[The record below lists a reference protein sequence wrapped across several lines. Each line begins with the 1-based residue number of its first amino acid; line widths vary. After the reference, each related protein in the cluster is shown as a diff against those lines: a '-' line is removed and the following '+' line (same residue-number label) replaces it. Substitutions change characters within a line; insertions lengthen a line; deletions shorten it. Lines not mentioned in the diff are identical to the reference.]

1 MTTILNDLKYTV
13 RQLLKHP
20 LITCIAVVTLALGM
34 AGNTVIFSFV
44 NSFFLRPL
52 PFYQSDRLV
61 DIDQTAPRWNAE
73 YLSNSYPDFHAWRQQ
88 NQSFTGM
95 TVWRTDG
102 FNMRHGE
109 VVERITGTRV
119 THDVFGVLG
128 VNPAWG
134 RSFTPA
140 EDRPGADRVVVLTHG
155 LWQRLFGEQDV
166 IGQVVQLNREPYTI
180 IGVLAAN
187 QADLFESDLWM
198 PLAAC
203 PESNRENYNLQG
215 VARLKPSVTLAMAQQ
230 DLDRIHQGLIEAK
243 LANENT
249 SPRLTPLSE
258 RYFGD
263 VKPVLAILMSAVAVV
278 LLIACGNV
286 AALML
291 ARGLA
296 RWREL
301 GIRLSL
307 GATPGHIARLISTES
322 LLLSSLAGV
331 LSLLLSH
338 WVLKVLLDTIAERPP
353 QCITFGFDI
362 RTWIFTGLMVL
373 LAAAFGAV
381 PTCLAVLKGH
391 GRASLNMSGRHA
403 TAAPKKRRS
412 LHLLVVAE
420 VALTLVLLVQ
430 TCLLIT
436 AFRHLQKQ
444 DPGFRSDQM
453 LTYVIDLPESQYPS
467 GDARL
472 AFFQDHLEQIR
483 ALPGV
488 IQASA
493 VDKIPLGGHRGNFWE
508 IENALACKPDEQ
520 TPIVLRRVA
529 FPGYFEAMGIQCLVG
544 RSFNEQ
550 DGMNE
555 GSLAVMVNQT
565 FAQHFWPND
574 DPVGKRIRR
583 RTSQNPWMTVVGL
596 TRDTKHY
603 GLETPMRPGVFLP
616 YAQVMPEQMT
626 LVVHTESDPLALISP
641 IRQIV
646 RRRDPNLPIYGV
658 QTMGDKLHMSL
669 WLRLLYSSLFSI
681 FAGVALVMAMGG
693 LYGVFSYVTSG
704 RTREMGVRI
713 AIGAQPN
720 AVLWLVLKQA
730 LRLTA
735 IGIVAGLVG
744 AAIAATLMRS
754 LLLGIH
760 ITDMMA
766 LIALPAALVVTA
778 LVACWYPARRASRVN
793 PMEALRYE

>member
-1 MTTILNDLKYTV
+1 MTTLINDLKYTI
-13 RQLLKHP
+13 RQLFKHP
-20 LITCIAVVTLALGM
+20 LITGIAVVTLALGM
-34 AGNTVIFSFV
+34 AGNTVIFSFI
-44 NSFFLRPL
+44 NGFFLRPL
-52 PFYQSDRLV
+52 PFYEPDRLL
-61 DIDQTAPRWNAE
+61 DIDQTAPRWNVE
-73 YLSNSYPDFHAWRQQ
+73 YTGNLYGDFHAWREQ

-95 TVWRTDG
+95 TVWTTEG
-102 FNMRHGE
+102 FNIRHGE

-134 RSFTPA
+134 RAFTQA
-140 EDRPGADRVVVLTHG
+140 EDRPGGGRVVVLTHG
-155 LWQRLFGEQDV
+155 LWQRLFGGQDV
-166 IGQVVQLNREPYTI
+166 IGQLVQLNREPYTI

-187 QADLFESDLWM
+187 HVDLFESELWM
-198 PLAAC
+198 PLAEN
-203 PESNRENYNLQG
+203 PEIRDRYYLQG
-215 VARLKPSVTLAMAQQ
+215 VARLKPSMTLAMAQQ
-230 DLDRIHQGLIEAK
+230 DLERIHQGLIEAK

-249 SPRLTPLSE
+249 SPRLTPMSE

-296 RWREL
+296 RRREL

-307 GATPGHIARLISTES
+307 GATPGRIARLISTES
-322 LLLSSLAGV
+322 LLLSSLAGA

-338 WVLKVLLDTIAERPP
+338 WGLKALLYSIAERPP
-353 QCITFGFDI
+353 QWVPFSFDS
-362 RTWIFTGLMVL
+362 RTWIFAGLMVL
-373 LAAAFGAV
+373 LAAAFAAL
-381 PTCLAVLKGH
+381 PTCLAVLKGQ
-391 GRASLNMSGRHA
+391 GRASLNMSGQHA

-420 VALTLVLLVQ
+420 IALTLVLLVQ
-430 TCLLIT
+430 TCLLVT

-444 DPGFRSDQM
+444 DPGFRSEKV
-453 LTYVIDLPESQYPS
+453 LTYMIGLPESQYPS

-472 AFFQDHLEQIR
+472 AFFQDHLERIR
-483 ALPGV
+483 GLPGV

-508 IENALACKPDEQ
+508 IENAPARKPDEQ
-520 TPIVLRRVA
+520 DPIVLQRVA
-529 FPGYFEAMGIQCLVG
+529 FPGYFEAMGIQCLAG

-550 DGMNE
+550 DGLNE

-565 FAQHFWPND
+565 FAQRFWPND

-603 GLETPMRPGVFLP
+603 GMETPMIPGVFLP
-616 YAQVMPEQMT
+616 YAQIMSDHMI
-626 LVVHTESDPLALISP
+626 LVVHTESDPLALVSP

-646 RRRDPNLPIYGV
+646 RRSDPNLPIYGI
-658 QTMGDKLHMSL
+658 QTMGDKLHTSL
-669 WLRLLYSSLFSI
+669 WLRRLYSSLISI

-713 AIGAQPN
+713 AIGAQPQ
-720 AVLWLVLKQA
+720 AVLWLVLRQA

-735 IGIVAGLVG
+735 IGIGVGLVV
-744 AAIAATLMRS
+744 AAVMVTLMRS
-754 LLLGIH
+754 LLLGLH
-760 ITDMMA
+760 ITDMIP
-766 LIALPAALVVTA
+766 LVALPAALVVTA
-778 LVACWYPARRASRVN
+778 LAACWYPARRAARVN
-793 PMEALRYE
+793 PIEALRCE

>member
-1 MTTILNDLKYTV
+1 MSTFFNDLKYTT
-13 RQLLKHP
+13 RQLFKHP

-44 NSFFLRPL
+44 NGFFLRPM
-52 PFYQSDRLV
+52 PFYEPDRLL
-61 DIDQTAPRWNAE
+61 DIDQTAPRWNVE
-73 YLSNSYPDFHAWRQQ
+73 YTGNLYGDFHAWREQ
-88 NQSFTGM
+88 NQSFTGL
-95 TVWRTDG
+95 TVWTTDG
-102 FNMRHGE
+102 FNLRHGE

-128 VNPAWG
+128 VTPAWG
-134 RSFTPA
+134 RAYTQA
-140 EDRPGADRVVVLTHG
+140 EDHPGGERVVVLTHG
-155 LWQRLFGEQDV
+155 LCQRLFGDQDV

-187 QADLFESDLWM
+187 HVDLFESELWV
-198 PLAAC
+198 PLAEN
-203 PESNRENYNLQG
+203 PEIRGHYYLRG
-215 VARLKPSVTLAMAQQ
+215 VARLKPGVTPAMAQQ

-249 SPRLTPLSE
+249 SPRLTPLTE

-296 RWREL
+296 RGREL

-307 GATPGHIARLISTES
+307 GATPAHIVRMISTES
-322 LLLSSLAGV
+322 LLLSSLAGG
-331 LSLLLSH
+331 LSLWLSH
-338 WVLKVLLDTIAERPP
+338 WGLRALLGFIAERPP
-353 QCITFGFDI
+353 QFIAFNFDSRI
-362 RTWIFTGLMVL
+362 WIFACLMVL
-373 LAAAFGAV
+373 LAAAFAAI
-381 PTCLAVLKGH
+381 PTCLAVLRGH
-391 GRASLNMSGRHA
+391 GRASLNMSGQHA

-430 TCLLIT
+430 TCLLIQ

-444 DPGFRSDQM
+444 DPGFRSDRV
-453 LTYVIDLPESQYPS
+453 LTYVIGLPESQYPT
-467 GDARL
+467 GGARL

-493 VDKIPLGGHRGNFWE
+493 ADKIPLGGHTGNFWE
-508 IENALACKPDEQ
+508 IENAPAREPDEQ
-520 TPIVLRRVA
+520 DPVVLQRVA
-529 FPGYFEAMGIQCLVG
+529 FPGYFEAMGIQCLAG

-550 DGMNE
+550 DGLNE

-565 FAQHFWPND
+565 FARRFWPND
-574 DPVGKRIRR
+574 DPVGKRVRR
-583 RTSQNPWMTVVGL
+583 RGGQDPWMTVVGL

-603 GLETPMRPGVFLP
+603 GLETPMIPGVFVP
-616 YAQVMPEQMT
+616 YVQVMPEHMT
-626 LVVHTESDPLALISP
+626 LVVHTESDPLALVSP

-646 RRRDPNLPIYGV
+646 RRSDPNLPIYGI
-658 QTMGDKLHMSL
+658 QTMEDKLHTSL
-669 WLRLLYSSLFSI
+669 WLRRLYSGLISI
-681 FAGVALVMAMGG
+681 FAAVALVMAMGG
-693 LYGVFSYVTSG
+693 LYGVFSYVTNG
-704 RTREMGVRI
+704 RVRELGVRI

-730 LRLTA
+730 LRLTV

-744 AAIAATLMRS
+744 AALAATLMRS

-766 LIALPAALVVTA
+766 FIAVPAALAATA
-778 LVACWYPARRASRVN
+778 LLACWSPARRAARVN
-793 PMEALRYE
+793 PMEALRCE